1 MQNGYFIS
9 KFCVSYLLITVL
21 FNNYVIPAICLLGF
35 LGAIL
40 LLKFA
45 DRVNP
50 ANRYLAYHFFLNSLF
65 GISHWAT
72 VVSDS
77 DTLRAIFLIHY
88 LPFYLLNTP
97 FLYFYVRAV
106 LTENSKIKGWDFVH
120 FLPFLIVCIN
130 VLPFSLHSWDYKLKF
145 AEQLHQHFNAIY
157 QVYFPIFPFAFYFIM
172 RSVLSLLYILQSA
185 KLVLKSIIKGEL
197 KSNQTLRTWLC
208 VCLGLGAIFNLS
220 LIIFSIYSLWNH
232 DFVLTMDEQ
241 GRGRTVATLL
251 MSALTISIYFFPK
264 VLYGLQFNAGNSFAD
279 VIKLNEEIAT
289 IAKTPELSKERL
301 MQVHTR
307 IQDYIKEKR
316 YLLPGYAMSDLV
328 KDIVTPEHVLT
339 YYFNN
344 HLGTTFLKWKNQL
357 RIEEAVML
365 LKAGEAE
372 TNTLESVGKTCGYKS
387 RSNFIQAFKT
397 QMGES
402 PSQFLKKLS

>member
-1 MQNGYFIS
+1 
-9 KFCVSYLLITVL
+9 
-21 FNNYVIPAICLLGF
+21 
-35 LGAIL
+35 
-40 LLKFA
+40 
-45 DRVNP
+45 
-50 ANRYLAYHFFLNSLF
+50 
-65 GISHWAT
+65 
-72 VVSDS
+72 
-77 DTLRAIFLIHY
+77 
-88 LPFYLLNTP
+88 
-97 FLYFYVRAV
+97 
-106 LTENSKIKGWDFVH
+106 
-120 FLPFLIVCIN
+120 
-130 VLPFSLHSWDYKLKF
+130 
-145 AEQLHQHFNAIY
+145 
-157 QVYFPIFPFAFYFIM
+157 
-172 RSVLSLLYILQSA
+172 
-185 KLVLKSIIKGEL
+185 
-197 KSNQTLRTWLC
+197 
-208 VCLGLGAIFNLS
+208 
-220 LIIFSIYSLWNH
+220 
-232 DFVLTMDEQ
+232 
-241 GRGRTVATLL
+241 

-289 IAKTPELSKERL
+289 IANSPELSKERL

-402 PSQFLKKLS
+402 PSQFLKKLSW